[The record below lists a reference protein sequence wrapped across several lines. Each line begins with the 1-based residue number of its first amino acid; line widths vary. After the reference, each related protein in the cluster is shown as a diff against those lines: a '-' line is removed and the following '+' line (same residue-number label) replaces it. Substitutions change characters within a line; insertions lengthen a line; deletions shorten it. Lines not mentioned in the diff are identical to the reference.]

1 MAEELGKIEKPTV
14 EQFKKERKL
23 FFVPLIFSLPETERD
38 FAEIIGRY
46 WDDVDTQIDNLEA
59 KLGNVSKIFHEMVPE
74 GGEPGSKVIQELNSA
89 GYKVVQS
96 RLEKGAVVQ
105 PIEDIDLFTEF
116 MDWNRCMS
124 IGLQNRKV
132 IAKVYESY
140 SEVLARRNDDIV
152 KKLNESLKEKEIGI
166 LIMRE
171 GHHVQFPSDIDVFY
185 ISPPS
190 LDELKRWLR
199 KREEELQAEFAR
211 VSKEPEE
218 PKKPE
223 KAAETAE
230 PVKSEEPVKS
240 KKPRKPKKPRK

>member
-14 EQFKKERKL
+14 EQFTKERKL

-38 FAEIIGRY
+38 FAEMIGRY
-46 WDDVDTQIDNLEA
+46 WDDVDTQINNLEG
-59 KLGNVSKIFHEMVPE
+59 KLGSVSKIFHEMVPE
-74 GGEPGSKVIQELNSA
+74 GGEPGSNVIKELNSA
-89 GYKVVQS
+89 GYEIVQS
-96 RLEKGAVVQ
+96 RIAKGAEVR
-105 PIEDIDLFTEF
+105 PIEDVDLFTEF
-116 MDWNRCMS
+116 MDWNRCLS

-140 SEVLARRNDDIV
+140 AEVLTKRNEDIA
-152 KKLNESLKEKEIGI
+152 KKLDENLKEKEIGI

-185 ISPPS
+185 ISPPA

-211 VSKEPEE
+211 VSKEAEEPTKPDEAAEPVKPEEPRE
-218 PKKPE
+218 PKKP
-223 KAAETAE
+223 KK
-230 PVKSEEPVKS
+230 PKKS
-240 KKPRKPKKPRK
+240 KK